1 MDNEEQSGK
10 KKLIILLIVLIA
22 ITIILVVLNKKM
34 DTNNKV
40 LGAQDYVIEKET
52 EYSKDESKGLLPVIN
67 LKGKEV
73 ETINNE
79 ILGIYYSVAYKEYD
93 VFKYEYNIEKDILSL
108 LITVTLVDDTEYG
121 TIKYYSYNINVKEN
135 KSLSNQEVVKTLK
148 LDSNIINEKL
158 EFRIKKY
165 YSLDVLN
172 KTMSYD
178 EYKELINYKKED
190 AKLYIKNKKLYAY
203 ITLGLTQGLFEYP
216 GNINEIL
223 ISEL

>member
-40 LGAQDYVIEKET
+40 LVAQDYVIEKET
-52 EYSKDESKGLLPVIN
+52 EYSKDESKGPLPVIN

-73 ETINNE
+73 EKINNE

-203 ITLGLTQGLFEYP
+203 ITLGLTQGLLEYP

>member
-203 ITLGLTQGLFEYP
+203 ITLGLTQGLLEYP

>member
-22 ITIILVVLNKKM
+22 VTIVLVVLNKKM

-52 EYSKDESKGLLPVIN
+52 EYSKDESKGPLPVIN
-67 LKGKEV
+67 LKGKEI
-73 ETINNE
+73 EKINNE
-79 ILGIYYSVAYKEYD
+79 ILGIYYSIAYKEYD
-93 VFKYEYNIEKDILSL
+93 VFKYEFNLHNNILSL
-108 LITVTLVDDTEYG
+108 LITVTLVDDTESG
-121 TIKYYSYNINVKEN
+121 TIKYYSYNINVKDN
-135 KSLSNQEVVKTLK
+135 KRLSNKEVVKELK
-148 LDSNIINEKL
+148 LDSNIIDEKL

-172 KTMSYD
+172 KTMSYE
-178 EYKELINYKKED
+178 EYKELINYKKEE
-190 AKLYIKNKKLYAY
+190 AKIYIKDKKLYAY
-203 ITLGLTQGLFEYP
+203 IALGLTQGLLEYP

>member
-10 KKLIILLIVLIA
+10 KKLIVLLIVLIA

-34 DTNNKV
+34 DRNNKV

-52 EYSKDESKGLLPVIN
+52 EYSKDESKGPLPVIN

-73 ETINNE
+73 EKINNE

-135 KSLSNQEVVKTLK
+135 KSLSNQELVKNLK

-203 ITLGLTQGLFEYP
+203 ITLGLTQGLLEYP

>member
-52 EYSKDESKGLLPVIN
+52 EYSKDESKGPLPVIN

-203 ITLGLTQGLFEYP
+203 ITLGLTQGLLEYP

>member
-1 MDNEEQSGK
+1 MEKEEQSGK

-52 EYSKDESKGLLPVIN
+52 EYSKDESKGPLPVIN

-73 ETINNE
+73 EKINNE

-203 ITLGLTQGLFEYP
+203 ITLGLTQGLLEYP

>member
-52 EYSKDESKGLLPVIN
+52 EYSKDESKGPLPVIN

-73 ETINNE
+73 EKINNE

-203 ITLGLTQGLFEYP
+203 ITLGLTQGLLEYP